1 MTDHIA
7 RARECLADPEK
18 RESVRLSYYV
28 HGGAPSERLE
38 ERVELAGSGEV
49 RVDVRDDTDP
59 KRGGEASGTVDAE
72 ELTAILDA
80 LDEAGDQL
88 YTREEAS
95 FPPDSLVGWI
105 DVTVDDETERR
116 YFDADAVFEGL
127 SKAPEERPAA
137 ERDAP
142 LETVTYRV
150 DRLRTRLLGGGGDHA
165 RS

>member
-1 MTDHIA
+1 MTDHIT
-7 RARECLADPEK
+7 RARERLTDPET
-18 RESVRLSYYV
+18 RESVRLTYYV

-38 ERVELAGSGEV
+38 ERVELTGGGEI

-59 KRGGEASGTVDAE
+59 QRGGEAAGTVDTE
-72 ELTAILDA
+72 ELTTILDA
-80 LDEAGDQL
+80 LDEAGETL
-88 YTREEAS
+88 RTREEAS

-105 DVTVDDETERR
+105 EVTVGDETETY

-127 SKAPEERPAA
+127 SKAPDERPAE
-137 ERDAP
+137 ERGAP

-150 DRLRTRLLGGGGDHA
+150 DRLRTRLLGGGHA

>member
-1 MTDHIA
+1 MTNHIA
-7 RARECLADPEK
+7 LARDRLQDPEQ
-18 RESVRLSYYV
+18 RESVRLTYCV
-28 HGGAPSERLE
+28 HGGAPTERLE
-38 ERVELAGSGEV
+38 ERVELTGSGEMH
-49 RVDVRDDTDP
+49 VDVRDDVAP
-59 KRGGEASGTVDAE
+59 ERGGEAEGTVETE

-80 LDEAGDQL
+80 LDEAGERL

-95 FPPDSLVGWI
+95 FPPDSLVGWV
-105 DVTVDDETERR
+105 DVTVDDETERF

-127 SKAPEERPAA
+127 SKAPEERPAE

-150 DRLRTRLLGGGGDHA
+150 DKLRTRLMGAGGGHA